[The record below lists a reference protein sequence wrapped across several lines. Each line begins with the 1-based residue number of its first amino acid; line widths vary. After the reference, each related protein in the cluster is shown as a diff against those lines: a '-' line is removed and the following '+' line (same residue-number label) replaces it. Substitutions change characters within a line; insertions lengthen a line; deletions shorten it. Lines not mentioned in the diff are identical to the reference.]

1 MRKTLENKKI
11 VLQINIKGLDR
22 LNELLKEIEDL
33 ELEVEVNQG
42 KED

>member
-1 MRKTLENKKI
+1 MENKKI